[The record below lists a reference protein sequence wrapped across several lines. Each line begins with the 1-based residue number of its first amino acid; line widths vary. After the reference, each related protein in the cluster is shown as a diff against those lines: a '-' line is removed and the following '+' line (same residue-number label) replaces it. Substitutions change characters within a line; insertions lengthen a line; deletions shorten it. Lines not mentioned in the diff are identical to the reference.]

1 LCHAALRRQRKVSTL
16 KQTSTVAASV
26 LPYDV
31 HLLAG
36 SVTFQSSTKDFAM
49 RTSKGGIKLD
59 RLDLRILSHLQK
71 AGRATHVE
79 IADAIGLSP
88 SPCLVRVRRLEEAGF
103 ITGYA
108 AHVQLEKLGD
118 TLVVFTEV
126 TLQDHKREDFARFE
140 NSIRGID
147 EIVECHFV
155 SGGYDYLLKFVTRG
169 VTHYQELTEKL
180 LAGDMGIEKYFS
192 YIVMKTPFVKSHFPV
207 ERLLESGD

>member
-1 LCHAALRRQRKVSTL
+1 
-16 KQTSTVAASV
+16 
-26 LPYDV
+26 
-31 HLLAG
+31 
-36 SVTFQSSTKDFAM
+36 M
-49 RTSKGGIKLD
+49 RTSKGGNIKLD

-103 ITGYA
+103 ITGYQA
-108 AHVQLEKLGD
+108 QVQLEKLGD

-126 TLQDHKREDFARFE
+126 TLQDHKRDDFARFE
-140 NSIRGID
+140 DSIRGID

-169 VTHYQELTEKL
+169 VTHYQELTERL

-192 YIVMKTPFVKSHFPV
+192 YIVMRTPFVKNHVPV
-207 ERLLESGD
+207 ERLLEPRD